1 MSSLASAA
9 ARGGGITIASQ
20 IIKVALMLGSTV
32 VLARLLGPTDYGLV
46 AMVVAV
52 VGVGEIFR
60 DFGLSM
66 AALQA
71 KSLTQAQ
78 QTNLFWINSL
88 VGLTLGVGFFAAS
101 VPLASFYGQADVAV
115 ITQALSLTFV
125 LGGLSTQF
133 KVHINRDLRFI
144 ALAIADLLP
153 YALGIAGAVTIALLF
168 SNYWALIAQQ
178 LIVAAMTLLF
188 AFSLTRW
195 RPGLPKR
202 VPMDGLISFGA
213 SFAGTQVISYLTRN
227 IDSLLIGKVW
237 GSASLGYYDRAY
249 NLVVLPLTQINTPM
263 SRVAV
268 PVLARIA
275 EESERFIA
283 YLRRAQLVALYVTSS
298 IFALLLA
305 LGTPLV
311 IAVLGDQWA
320 AAGPILSILAV
331 SGIFRSLVQV
341 AYWVYMAQGL
351 ATAQLRFYLVAQPML
366 VGIIACGVP
375 FGPFGVAV
383 AVSVGYAL
391 FWIASLAWV
400 RRVTKLPLGILYADA
415 IRALGLMAAP
425 MAAAAFAARILLEN
439 AQAGYV
445 ITVIGGGVAALVWV
459 AVAYLLI
466 PRVRADIGQLI
477 DFGRRA
483 IGGKRNG

>member
-9 ARGGGITIASQ
+9 ARGGGITIISQ
-20 IIKVALMLGSTV
+20 ILKVVLMLGSTV
-32 VLARLLGPTDYGLV
+32 ILARLLNPTDYGLV

-78 QTNLFWINSL
+78 QSNLFWINAAVGSL
-88 VGLTLGVGFFAAS
+88 LGIVFFISSYALAA
-101 VPLASFYGQADVAV
+101 FYGQPEVAL
-115 ITQALSLTFV
+115 ITQALSVTFV

-133 KVHINRDLRFI
+133 KVHINRDLRFV
-144 ALAIADLLP
+144 ALAVADLLP
-153 YALGIAGAVTIALLF
+153 YALGIGGAIVIAAIF
-168 SNYWALIAQQ
+168 SNFWALVAQQ
-178 LIVAAMTLLF
+178 LIVAAGTLLF
-188 AFSLTRW
+188 SVALTKW
-195 RPGLPKR
+195 RPGLPRK

-213 SFAGTQVISYLTRN
+213 SFAGTQIISYLTRN

-237 GSASLGYYDRAY
+237 GSTALGYYDRAY

-275 EESERFIA
+275 EEGERFVS

-298 IFALLLA
+298 IFALLFA

-311 IAVLGDQWA
+311 VAVLGDQWTT
-320 AAGPILSILAV
+320 AGPILSILAV

-341 AYWVYMAQGL
+341 AYWVYMSQGL
-351 ATAQLRFYLVAQPML
+351 AAAQLRFYLVAQPLL
-366 VGIIACGVP
+366 VGVIACGVP
-375 FGPFGVAV
+375 FGPLGVAG
-383 AVSVGYAL
+383 AVSIGYAL
-391 FWIASLAWV
+391 FWVASLAWV
-400 RRVTKLPLGILYADA
+400 RRVTKLPLGVLYSDA
-415 IRALGLMAAP
+415 LYALGLVALP
-425 MAAAAFAARILLEN
+425 MAGCAFGTRLLVESAGGPPILVVVL
-439 AQAGYV
+439 G
-445 ITVIGGGVAALVWV
+445 TVAAVMWAAL
-459 AVAYLLI
+459 AFLLF
-466 PRVRADIGQLI
+466 PRVRADASQLI

-483 IGGKRNG
+483 IGGRRNG